1 MESADI
7 KELYSAVVNSSEYAD
22 KKDRIDYL
30 AHFFAMLDNKLD
42 RIGNWQLGFYNK
54 KEDVIIVFELMQD
67 GTINVSESKPLKKEE
82 HVVGEL
88 KIEEL
93 ELNFDE
99 ALKKQIKF
107 QKEKYPGNMTVK
119 MVVLLQELEKSPVW
133 NLTVVTS
140 TYNTL
145 NVKIHAKTGEII
157 DHSLDS
163 LLSWGE
169 QLK

>member
-1 MESADI
+1 MEKADI
-7 KELYSAVVNSSEYAD
+7 KELYDAVINSPEYAD

-30 AHFFAMLDNKLD
+30 AHFFVMLDKNFE
-42 RIGNWQLGFYNK
+42 RTGNWQAGFYNK
-54 KEDVIIVFELMQD
+54 KDDLIIVFEIMQD
-67 GTINVSESKPLKKEE
+67 GGIGVSESKPLKKKE

-88 KIEEL
+88 KMEGIEIG
-93 ELNFDE
+93 FDE
-99 ALKKQIKF
+99 ALEKLNQF
-107 QKEKYPGNMTVK
+107 QKEKYPGNSAVK
-119 MVVLLQELEKSPVW
+119 VVVLLQNFDNSPIW

-145 NVKIHAKTGEII
+145 NVKLHAKTGEII
-157 DHSLDS
+157 DHNLDS

>member
-1 MESADI
+1 MEKADI
-7 KELYSAVVNSSEYAD
+7 KELYDKVINSSEYAD
-22 KKDRIDYL
+22 KKDKIDYL
-30 AHFFAMLDNKLD
+30 AHFFTMLDKDFN
-42 RIGNWQLGFYNK
+42 RIGNWQAGFYNK
-54 KEDVIIVFELMQD
+54 KDDLIVVFELMPD
-67 GTINVSESKPLKKEE
+67 GSIGVSESKPLKKEE

-88 KIEEL
+88 KMDEIELGFDDAL
-93 ELNFDE
+93 EKLN
-99 ALKKQIKF
+99 QF
-107 QKEKYPGNMTVK
+107 QKEKYPGNLTMKV
-119 MVVLLQELEKSPVW
+119 VVLLQIFDSAPIW

-145 NVKIHAKTGEII
+145 NVKLHAKTGEII